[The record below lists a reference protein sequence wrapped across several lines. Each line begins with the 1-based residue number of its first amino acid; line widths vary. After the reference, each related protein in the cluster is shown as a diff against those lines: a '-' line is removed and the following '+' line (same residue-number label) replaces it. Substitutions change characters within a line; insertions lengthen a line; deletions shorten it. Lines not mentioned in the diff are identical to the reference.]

1 MRFHM
6 AASKEQM
13 RMAEELLFS
22 GEPKTSFV
30 KRLYFGL
37 FDAHRVFPFPEQ
49 AADER
54 KATDEF
60 VARVKAFAQEKID
73 PTWIDQHSTIPPEV
87 VQGLIDL
94 GVMGMIIP
102 KEYGGLGLSY
112 RTYCRT
118 IETLARR
125 CSSTALF
132 VSVHQSIGLKA
143 LLLFGTKEQCQ
154 RWLPEMASGKKL
166 SAFSLTEPEAG
177 SDAAGIRTRAVFD
190 AAKNIYR
197 ITGQKQWTT
206 NGSIA
211 GILTVMAKT
220 EVDTP
225 EGKREKITAFLVT
238 PDMPGFRVTVAALE
252 KVGMRGTTTSNLAF
266 DNMEVPAG
274 NVLGKI
280 GAGLRIALTVLDY
293 GRTTF
298 GASCTGTA
306 KEVLERATEH
316 ARTRHQF
323 NRPLASFSLVKR
335 KIATM
340 ASLVYAMD
348 AVTQMTA
355 GMIDRGEEDIMLET
369 AVVKVFSS
377 EALWTIIYEGM
388 QIYGGRSFFPDLP
401 LERMMRDS
409 RLNQIGEGS
418 NEVLRAFIGVVG
430 MRDVGKQLQ
439 ELQGALQ
446 HPLSS
451 ARKITGLGRGILR
464 RITSTPAVPVQSSE
478 LAEEAERLGQ
488 ATHRFGNIILR
499 LLARHRE
506 EIVEEQLVLDRV
518 ATIVIA
524 LYTVTAVLSKLDL
537 ELSRGAGNDLAVGRL
552 YCEEAFAAIDRA
564 AEGLFR
570 NNDRH
575 VEAVSDRLTRI
586 SDSKKA

>member
-1 MRFHM
+1 M
-6 AASKEQM
+6 AASEEQI

-37 FDAHRVFPFPEQ
+37 FDAQRVLPFPEPP
-49 AADER
+49 DEEKKR
-54 KATDEF
+54 EDELI
-60 VARVKAFAQEKID
+60 ARVKTFAEERVD
-73 PTWIDQHSTIPPEV
+73 PAWIDRHAVIPDDVIRGLAELGAL
-87 VQGLIDL
+87 GLI
-94 GVMGMIIP
+94 IP
-102 KEYGGLGLSY
+102 REYGGLGRSY
-112 RTYCRT
+112 HTYCRT
-118 IETLARR
+118 VETLARR

-143 LLLFGTKEQCQ
+143 LLLFGTEEQRR

-177 SDAAGIRTRAVFD
+177 SDAAGIKTHAVFD
-190 AAKNIYR
+190 PVKKVYR

-220 EVDTP
+220 DVETP
-225 EGKREKITAFLVT
+225 EGRREKITAFLVT
-238 PDMPGFRVTVAALE
+238 PDMPGFRVTAPALE
-252 KVGMRGTTTSNLAF
+252 KVGMRGSTTSNLAF
-266 DNMEVPAG
+266 DQMEVPAE
-274 NVLGKI
+274 NVLGAI
-280 GAGLRIALTVLDY
+280 GAGLKIALTVLDY

-316 ARTRHQF
+316 ARNRHQF
-323 NRPLASFSLVKR
+323 GRPLASFALVKR

-340 ASLVYAMD
+340 ASLAYAMD

-388 QIYGGRSFFPDLP
+388 QIFGGRSFFPDLP
-401 LERMMRDS
+401 LERMMRDA
-409 RLNQIGEGS
+409 RLNTIGEGS

-430 MRDVGKQLQ
+430 MRDVGKQLE
-439 ELQGALQ
+439 ELQTALR
-446 HPLSS
+446 HPMQEVI
-451 ARKITGLGRGILR
+451 KIAGLGRGILR
-464 RITSTPAVPVQSSE
+464 RMTTTAAVPVQSTE
-478 LAEEAERLGQ
+478 LAGEAERLGQ
-488 ATHRFGNIILR
+488 AIHRFGNSILR

-506 EIVEEQLVLDRV
+506 EIVEKQMILDRV

-524 LYTVTAVLSKLDL
+524 LYTITAVLSKLDL
-537 ELSRGAGNDLAVGRL
+537 DLSRAGERSETLANDLAAGKL
-552 YCEEAFAAIDRA
+552 YCVEAFASIDRA
-564 AEGLFR
+564 AGQLFR
-570 NNDRH
+570 NNDGD
-575 VEAVSDRLTRI
+575 VEAVSDQRTGV
-586 SDSKKA
+586 